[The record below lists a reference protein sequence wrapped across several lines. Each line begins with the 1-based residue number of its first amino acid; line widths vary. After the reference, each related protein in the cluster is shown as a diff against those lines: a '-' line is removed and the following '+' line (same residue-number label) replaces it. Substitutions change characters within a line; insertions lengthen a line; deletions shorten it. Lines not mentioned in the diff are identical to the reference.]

1 VRRFPAIVLLLVAF
15 SLSLLAPLLAA
26 GAPKELPACCRRDGN
41 HHCAR
46 NRAHTHSSGV
56 AIGSQAVCP
65 LFPPGLSAAVSVPA
79 ADAPPVFSGIHH
91 SLAAAPAPA
100 GQPFSL
106 RQAEFALAGHKR
118 GPPSPVTR

>member
-1 VRRFPAIVLLLVAF
+1 MRRFPAIVLLLVAF

-26 GAPKELPACCRRDGN
+26 GTPKELPACCRRDGN

-46 NRAHTHSSGV
+46 NRAHTHNSGV
-56 AIGSQAVCP
+56 AISSQAVCP

-79 ADAPPVFSGIHH
+79 ADAPPVFNSIHR
-91 SLAAAPAPA
+91 STATAPAPP

-106 RQAEFALAGHKR
+106 RPIEFSLAGHKR
-118 GPPSPVTR
+118 GPPSPVTP